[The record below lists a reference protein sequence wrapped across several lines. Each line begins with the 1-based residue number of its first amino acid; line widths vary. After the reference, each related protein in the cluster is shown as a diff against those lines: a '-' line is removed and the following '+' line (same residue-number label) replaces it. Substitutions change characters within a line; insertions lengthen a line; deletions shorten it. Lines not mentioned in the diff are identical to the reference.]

1 MHDEEFCFRRL
12 TVAGRVSRLTKHSGH
27 GTCALVFW
35 LTIERSPRERSPRP
49 TKVLRCCGEIWG
61 PQLALA
67 EQIQEGTMVKLVG
80 CLKPADLSAAVQL
93 TGFDVEQVLEV
104 AA

>member
-1 MHDEEFCFRRL
+1 MHDEDFCIRRL
-12 TVAGRVSRLTKHSGH
+12 TVTGRVSRLTKHTSLY
-27 GTCALVFW
+27 GTCVLLFW
-35 LTIERSPRERSPRP
+35 LTIERSPRT
-49 TKVLRCCGEIWG
+49 TKVLRCGGEIWG

-67 EQIQEGTMVKLVG
+67 EQVHEGAIVKLVG

-104 AA
+104 AL

>member
-12 TVAGRVSRLTKHSGH
+12 TVAGRVSRLTKHSGYGIWH

-35 LTIERSPRERSPRP
+35 LTIERSPRPA
-49 TKVLRCCGEIWG
+49 KVLRCRGEIWG